1 MKHFIFF
8 ILLLFSTASFAQDK
22 QIFAISGSIKDTL
35 SNRPIDGVT
44 IAIVRAKDSS
54 LAKITSTDKEGNF
67 FFENLS
73 RGTYRILCTALGYK
87 KNYSRLLIIE

>member
-8 ILLLFSTASFAQDK
+8 ILLLSSMASFAQDK

-35 SNRPIDGVT
+35 SNSLIDGVT

-73 RGTYRILCTALGYK
+73 SGTYRILSTAIGYK
-87 KNYSRLLIIE
+87 KKL